1 MRNFNPQEYLQKEEF
16 NDTETLGDLYNIL
29 LEDDEVNQAN
39 ISDVTK
45 FIMSNGISV
54 NEILK
59 DIGTVVWEGMFY
71 HRQEFTEKK
80 LILPSNIMIIGD
92 LSFTNVNLE
101 SVKGQNVN
109 TIMSMAFAG
118 CKNLKTVEFPNL
130 EEIWTYAFS
139 QCENFENFTVPES
152 THAIY
157 KGAFNECPNLNLKLP
172 NILRDYCSEA
182 TLADIERNVKSL
194 TFY

>member
-1 MRNFNPQEYLQKEEF
+1 MRNFSPQEYLQKEEF

-152 THAIY
+152 THSIY